1 MYSSEKEE
9 EEDPIR
15 SVCAH
20 PNDHS
25 LLGCAVHLK
34 KRGTRIAPRIIDPPL
49 YLDVVTLH
57 ALALARFPLSAL
69 QISLRLR
76 RWRTRMRTRM
86 RMRMRTRMRMRM
98 RMRQGQFLPPS
109 RSPGGLGEKQPLTA
123 SRIYSSSGHFDTLA
137 IHFSHRP

>member
-1 MYSSEKEE
+1 MDSSKKEEEE

-20 PNDHS
+20 PNHYS

-34 KRGTRIAPRIIDPPL
+34 KRGTRIAPRIVDLPL

-57 ALALARFPLSAL
+57 ALALARFPPSAL

-76 RWRTRMRTRM
+76 GW
-86 RMRMRTRMRMRM
+86 RTRMRMRM
-98 RMRQGQFLPPS
+98 RMGMRQGISFLPS

-123 SRIYSSSGHFDTLA
+123 WRIYSSSGHFDTLA
-137 IHFSHRP
+137 VRFSHRP